1 LDTQRLRVHDR
12 VRVGLFVTC
21 LVNLM
26 RPRIGEA
33 ALRLLQASGA
43 EIYVPTDQT
52 CCGQPNFNAG
62 DRDGARVLARKL
74 LREFDNCDYIVMP
87 SGSCAGTVRTH
98 YPALFADGS
107 EDEPLRALAA
117 RTRELTEFLVDIA
130 GFDAPPGRFEGT
142 VTYHDSCSGLRE
154 LGIKRQPRHLLERV
168 PGVRLIEMT
177 QAERCCGF
185 GGAFAVKY
193 GELSAHIAD
202 AKCDDIAATGADV
215 IAAGDL
221 GCLLNIEGRLRRRG
235 DDRTRVLHIA
245 ELLAGPDPTWK

>member
-1 LDTQRLRVHDR
+1 

-33 ALRLLQASGA
+33 ALRLLAA
-43 EIYVPTDQT
+43 ADVDIRVPGEQS
-52 CCGQPNFNAG
+52 CCGQPNYNGG
-62 DRDGARVLARKL
+62 DLNSARALARKL
-74 LREFDNCDYIVMP
+74 LREFDDCDYVVVP
-87 SGSCAGTVRTH
+87 SGSCAGMIRAH
-98 YPALFADGS
+98 YPELFTDS
-107 EDEPLRALAA
+107 PEYEPIASLAT

-130 GFDAPPGRFEGT
+130 GFDTPPGRFDGT

-154 LGIKRQPRHLLERV
+154 LGIQRQPRRLLAQL
-168 PGVRLIEMT
+168 PGARLIEMT

-202 AKCDDIAATGADV
+202 TKCRNIAATAADA
-215 IAAGDL
+215 IAGGDL

-235 DDRTRVLHIA
+235 DHKTQVLHIA
-245 ELLAGPDPTWK
+245 ELLTGPEVT

>member
-1 LDTQRLRVHDR
+1 M
-12 VRVGLFVTC
+12 RVGLFVTC

-26 RPRIGEA
+26 RPRIGQA
-33 ALRLLQASGA
+33 TLRLLAAAGVEVRVPA
-43 EIYVPTDQT
+43 EQS
-52 CCGQPNFNAG
+52 CCGQPNYNGGDLNA
-62 DRDGARVLARKL
+62 ARTLARKL
-74 LREFDNCDYIVMP
+74 LREFDDCDYVVVP
-87 SGSCAGTVRTH
+87 SGSCAGTIRVH
-98 YPALFADGS
+98 YPQLFADTAELDAIAS
-107 EDEPLRALAA
+107 LAA

-130 GFDAPPGRFEGT
+130 GFDTPPGRFDGT

-154 LGIKRQPRHLLERV
+154 LGIQRQPRALLARL

-177 QAERCCGF
+177 QAEQCCGF

-202 AKCDDIAATGADV
+202 AKCRNIAATGADA

-235 DDRTRVLHIA
+235 DHKTQVLHIA
-245 ELLAGPDPTWK
+245 ELLTGPEAT